1 MPNDNLPAHVATSM
15 TEIGSITYAS
25 EVVAIIAGMAAAEI
39 DGVAAMGTAA
49 SIVDLLGRK
58 NKPVTRGVKVEVG
71 SEEAS
76 VDLVFT
82 VEYGKPIQRVC
93 RDVQE
98 SVRKSIETMTGL
110 HVVKVDV
117 HVLGVS
123 FEKEAQL
130 NVDLAQA
137 ATAAVEPGR
146 AASVTEGAQGA
157 TGPLGQIVRSRPL
170 PIKDEPSSHPDGA
183 VDDVDLPETSID
195 VSIDGL
201 DDDLDGVSDDAS
213 DGLFVDDSD
222 DPHAEPAAP
231 FEPIMSFGTI
241 NTELLQTADDLQL
254 DALLDAELNAGTV
267 GTEKPTDILT
277 ETTNDVGDD
286 ETILADSTL

>member
-1 MPNDNLPAHVATSM
+1 MVNENLPAHVATSM

-49 SIVDLLGRK
+49 SIADLLGRK
-58 NKPVTRGVKVEVG
+58 TKPVTRGVKVEVG

-82 VEYGKPIQRVC
+82 VEYGKPIQKVC

-123 FEKEAQL
+123 FEKETQL
-130 NVDLAQA
+130 SADLAQA
-137 ATAAVEPGR
+137 ANAVVDPGR
-146 AASVTEGAQGA
+146 TASAINGAASPAA
-157 TGPLGQIVRSRPL
+157 PLGQIVRSRPL
-170 PIKDEPSSHPDGA
+170 PRKDPDAESNHPEG
-183 VDDVDLPETSID
+183 VDEDVDLPETSID
-195 VSIDGL
+195 LTG
-201 DDDLDGVSDDAS
+201 DDDADDVNAPAAFEFDGNADASAETAKPAESADDTDGVNAEDQPDAEPHHQAEEDKPQAASDETDAIKVDGGSDDEA
-213 DGLFVDDSD
+213 
-222 DPHAEPAAP
+222 
-231 FEPIMSFGTI
+231 
-241 NTELLQTADDLQL
+241 
-254 DALLDAELNAGTV
+254 
-267 GTEKPTDILT
+267 
-277 ETTNDVGDD
+277 
-286 ETILADSTL
+286 ILADGTL

>member
-1 MPNDNLPAHVATSM
+1 M

-39 DGVAAMGTAA
+39 DGVAAMGASA

-82 VEYGKPIQRVC
+82 VEYGKPIQKVC

-130 NVDLAQA
+130 TADLAQA
-137 ATAAVEPGR
+137 ATAAAAMTDGATEP
-146 AASVTEGAQGA
+146 
-157 TGPLGQIVRSRPL
+157 TGPLGQIVHSRQP
-170 PIKDEPSSHPDGA
+170 PRKESEPEAERASRPDGA
-183 VDDVDLPETSID
+183 DEDVDLPETSID
-195 VSIDGL
+195 DPGEDDGKDDGGKPSPSSIPAEPDSSE
-201 DDDLDGVSDDAS
+201 GVPA
-213 DGLFVDDSD
+213 
-222 DPHAEPAAP
+222 AEADKPEETPPAAP
-231 FEPIMSFGTI
+231 ASPTFE
-241 NTELLQTADDLQL
+241 D
-254 DALLDAELNAGTV
+254 
-267 GTEKPTDILT
+267 
-277 ETTNDVGDD
+277 DD
-286 ETILADSTL
+286 EDDEAILADETL